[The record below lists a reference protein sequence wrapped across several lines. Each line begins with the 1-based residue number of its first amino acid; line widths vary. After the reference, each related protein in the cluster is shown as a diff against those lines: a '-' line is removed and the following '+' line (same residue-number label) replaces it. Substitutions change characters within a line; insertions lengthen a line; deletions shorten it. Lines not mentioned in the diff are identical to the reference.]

1 MRSTGFNFSAI
12 YQTCAAVCLQEK
24 GKAFSRQRD
33 GVRCKST
40 LHLKHDFNKNLL
52 FEGLQLRKVLY
63 SFIFQACHLSW
74 TELFEKLYIAA
85 PSWKEG
91 HIGQFC
97 FQASG
102 NPLFCLNTS
111 QQCSPAFECGKS
123 ASAPINS
130 HLPGP
135 SPGHGVKSPVVL
147 SGPPPLAWSQPAEG
161 RGPHTLLAA
170 LTPRSSLE

>member
-1 MRSTGFNFSAI
+1 MLQSACRRRGRHFPDKGMESGVKALYI
-12 YQTCAAVCLQEK
+12 LNMILIKICFLKVCSWEK
-24 GKAFSRQRD
+24 YCTVSSSR
-33 GVRCKST
+33 
-40 LHLKHDFNKNLL
+40 LAIWA
-52 FEGLQLRKVLY
+52 E
-63 SFIFQACHLSW
+63 
-74 TELFEKLYIAA
+74 ELFEKLYIAA

-111 QQCSPAFECGKS
+111 QQRSPAFECGKS